1 MSPELIVLIS
11 LAVFGVMLM
20 AEAPV
25 AAALLTA
32 SITGLM
38 LNAGFDRTAATLSS
52 AAYQAT
58 NSYSLVVVPMFI
70 LMGVFVANAGI
81 LAHIFD
87 FAARV
92 TRRLPGGLGI
102 ATVLSAA
109 GFSAVTGSS
118 AAYVMPARA

>member
-38 LNAGFDRTAATLSS
+38 RTRPPTAIRWWWSRCSS
-52 AAYQAT
+52 
-58 NSYSLVVVPMFI
+58 
-70 LMGVFVANAGI
+70 
-81 LAHIFD
+81 
-87 FAARV
+87 
-92 TRRLPGGLGI
+92 
-102 ATVLSAA
+102 
-109 GFSAVTGSS
+109 
-118 AAYVMPARA
+118 

>member
-38 LNAGFDRTAATLSS
+38 LNAGFDRTAATLS
-52 AAYQAT
+52 
-58 NSYSLVVVPMFI
+58 
-70 LMGVFVANAGI
+70 
-81 LAHIFD
+81 
-87 FAARV
+87 
-92 TRRLPGGLGI
+92 
-102 ATVLSAA
+102 
-109 GFSAVTGSS
+109 
-118 AAYVMPARA
+118 